1 MTLDQILTTVVSV
14 LSALAPAVL
23 YITGQF
29 KKLNQEV
36 TSLKSEVQS
45 TRSDIT
51 LQLKSGLDLV
61 NQKIESIERQ
71 ISDQQSHLLKIQG
84 DHTRLSERVAVTE
97 ANFDHLDT
105 MVKALSTVR
114 Q

>member
-36 TSLKSEVQS
+36 VALKSDVQS

-61 NQKIESIERQ
+61 NQKIEAIERQ

-84 DHTRLSERVAVTE
+84 DHTSLSERVAVTE
-97 ANFDHLDT
+97 ANLDHLDGL
-105 MVKALSTVR
+105 VKAMASAR
-114 Q
+114 